1 MKDTIVAVATST
13 ASKAGVNIVRLSG
26 NTAKEI
32 ADGIFSSK
40 SINNK
45 EMVPNMMY
53 LGYIKG
59 ENFTEQALCVY
70 FKQPRSYTGEDV
82 VEFHCHGGQG
92 VANAVLRLC
101 VEKGAR
107 PAEAG
112 EFTKRAFLNGKINL
126 AQAEGIMDI
135 INAQSESEIM
145 QSFKQLSGEI
155 SKGIYQMQDKLIK
168 AIAGL
173 EVRLDYPEETE
184 DEPDYPYRE
193 TLEEVIESI
202 DKLLQGAKLT
212 KTISE
217 GVNVAIAGL
226 PNVGKSSL
234 LNGLIMADRA
244 IVTEY
249 EGTTRDVI
257 KEQIEIDGIKFNIL
271 DTAGIRKSDNVI
283 ENIGIEKSHEAIKAA
298 DIVIFVMDLSKP
310 CASEE
315 EKIESMLEGKKVL
328 RVANKKDI
336 AKYPRKKAVEI
347 KANPPRE
354 IEEVKKELLK
364 MAGKEEIYNSAVI
377 TRERHIAA
385 LRAAKEHIEKALTDF
400 GNVPPECSLIDI
412 REGYN
417 ELAKITGDDISESI
431 IEEVFS
437 TFCVGK

>member
-40 SINNK
+40 SIKNK

-126 AQAEGIMDI
+126 AQAEGIMDM

-328 RVANKKDI
+328 RVANKK
-336 AKYPRKKAVEI
+336 
-347 KANPPRE
+347 
-354 IEEVKKELLK
+354 
-364 MAGKEEIYNSAVI
+364 
-377 TRERHIAA
+377 T
-385 LRAAKEHIEKALTDF
+385 
-400 GNVPPECSLIDI
+400 
-412 REGYN
+412 
-417 ELAKITGDDISESI
+417 
-431 IEEVFS
+431 
-437 TFCVGK
+437 

>member
-1 MKDTIVAVATST
+1 
-13 ASKAGVNIVRLSG
+13 
-26 NTAKEI
+26 
-32 ADGIFSSK
+32 
-40 SINNK
+40 
-45 EMVPNMMY
+45 MMY

-92 VANAVLRLC
+92 VANAVLKAVR
-101 VEKGAR
+101 R
-107 PAEAG
+107 
-112 EFTKRAFLNGKINL
+112 KRSKTGGSGRIHKKSFLNGKINL
-126 AQAEGIMDI
+126 AQAEGIMDM

-283 ENIGIEKSHEAIKAA
+283 ENIGIEKITRSHKSRRHSNICHGFIQTLRLGRRKDRKHAGRQKG
-298 DIVIFVMDLSKP
+298 VKG
-310 CASEE
+310 
-315 EKIESMLEGKKVL
+315 GKQ
-328 RVANKKDI
+328 KDI
-336 AKYPRKKAVEI
+336 AKYPRKKAIEI

-354 IEEVKKELLK
+354 IEEVKRNCLK
-364 MAGKEEIYNSAVI
+364 W
-377 TRERHIAA
+377 REKKKFTTA
-385 LRAAKEHIEKALTDF
+385 
-400 GNVPPECSLIDI
+400 P
-412 REGYN
+412 
-417 ELAKITGDDISESI
+417 
-431 IEEVFS
+431 
-437 TFCVGK
+437 